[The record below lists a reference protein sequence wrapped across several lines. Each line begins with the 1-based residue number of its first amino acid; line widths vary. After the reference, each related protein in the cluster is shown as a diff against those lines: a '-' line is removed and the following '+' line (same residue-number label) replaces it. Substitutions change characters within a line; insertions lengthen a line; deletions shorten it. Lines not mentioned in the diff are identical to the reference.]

1 MNKKAQ
7 TLPTLTWRLEPLPP
21 ILALTLHPVALSLA
35 LVVLAARV
43 LDVDLG
49 TTAARSAETSA
60 QPARQPALDGAGPL
74 DVHQHALTI
83 DFLTVGVLVR
93 GYSLPRVVRLC
104 IFVWD
109 RK

>member
-1 MNKKAQ
+1 M
-7 TLPTLTWRLEPLPP
+7 
-21 ILALTLHPVALSLA
+21 
-35 LVVLAARV
+35 

-93 GYSLPRVVRLC
+93 GYCLPRVVRLC

-109 RK
+109 RKRDFFGAKGRGLGVSSGKVKRLK